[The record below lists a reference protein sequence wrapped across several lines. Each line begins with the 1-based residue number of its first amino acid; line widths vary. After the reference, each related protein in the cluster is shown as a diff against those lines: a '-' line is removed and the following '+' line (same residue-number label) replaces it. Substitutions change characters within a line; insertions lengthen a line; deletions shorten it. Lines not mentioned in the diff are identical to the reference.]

1 VSGNTRGVQLPEE
14 LCRAAEQRYGA
25 QFGSLERLLEHLLQN
40 LVRDDAAP
48 MDESEQRMIEERLK
62 NLGYI

>member
-1 VSGNTRGVQLPEE
+1 VSENTRGVQLPEE

-25 QFGSLERLLEHLLQN
+25 QFGSLERLLEYLLQN
-40 LVRDDAAP
+40 LVRDDAAQ

>member
-1 VSGNTRGVQLPEE
+1 VTENTREVQLPEE

-25 QFGSLERLLEHLLQN
+25 QFGNLERLLEYLLQN
-40 LVRDDAAP
+40 LVRDDAAR
-48 MDESEQRMIEERLK
+48 MDEAEQRMIEERLK

>member
-1 VSGNTRGVQLPEE
+1 MSENTRAVRLPEE

-25 QFGSLERLLEHLLQN
+25 QFESLEGLLEHLLQN
-40 LVRDDAAP
+40 LVGDAAAQ
-48 MDESEQRMIEERLK
+48 MDESEQRIIEERLK

>member
-1 VSGNTRGVQLPEE
+1 VTGNTRGVQLPEE

-25 QFGSLERLLEHLLQN
+25 QFESLERLLEYVLQN
-40 LVRDDAAP
+40 LVHDAAAQ
-48 MDESEQRMIEERLK
+48 MDESEQRIIEERLK

>member
-1 VSGNTRGVQLPEE
+1 VTENTREVQLAEK

-25 QFGSLERLLEHLLQN
+25 QFGSLEGLLEYLLQN
-40 LVRDDAAP
+40 LVRDDAAR
-48 MDESEQRMIEERLK
+48 MDEAEQRMIEERLK